1 MQLNFLKKIDKFIIK
16 KFLGTFFFA
25 LTLII
30 AIAVVFDFSEK
41 IDDFIEKQAP
51 AKAIIFDYYLNF
63 IPFFAN
69 LFSPLFV
76 FIAVIFFTSKM
87 AGNTEIIAI
96 LNAGVSFYRILVPY
110 MVAALII
117 ALISFYFNG
126 WIIPRANE
134 SRIAFIHTYVKNPH
148 VIRERNIHRQIEKDN
163 FIYIQSYNNI
173 KNIGYQFSHEK
184 FNNNE
189 LVYKLLSERVIWDSV
204 NNKWRAE
211 NYFIREING
220 LEEKISKGQ
229 TLDIKINFH
238 PKQLSFR
245 MRETMA
251 MNNKELN
258 KFINDERERGAG
270 NIEFYEIEYHK
281 RFSYP
286 FATFILTI
294 IGVSLA
300 SRKIRGG
307 IGIQIGFGLLLSFS
321 YIMFMQVSSTFATN
335 GSLSPLLAVWIPN
348 IVYAVIALFLLKK
361 ASR

>member
-1 MQLNFLKKIDKFIIK
+1 MQFKFPTKIDRYIIK

-25 LTLII
+25 LALII
-30 AIAVVFDFSEK
+30 VIAVVFDFSEK
-41 IDDFIEKQAP
+41 IDDFIEKEAP

-87 AGNTEIIAI
+87 ANDVEIIAI

-110 MVAALII
+110 LVSALII

-126 WIIPRANE
+126 WIIPKANE
-134 SRIAFIHTYVKNPH
+134 KRIDFIHTYVKNPF
-148 VIRERNIHRQIEKDN
+148 VSRDRNIHRQIEKGN
-163 FIYIQSYNNI
+163 FIYLQSFSV
-173 KNIGYQFSHEK
+173 KKKIGYQFAYEK
-184 FNNNE
+184 FNNND
-189 LVYKLLSERVIWDSV
+189 LTYKLLADRIVWDSIA
-204 NNKWRAE
+204 NHWIAE

-220 LEEKISKGQ
+220 LKENISEGDKKI
-229 TLDIKINFH
+229 LNIKFH
-238 PKQLSFR
+238 PKELSFR
-245 MRETMA
+245 VRETLA

-258 KFINDERERGAG
+258 QFIISEKERGAG
-270 NIEFYEIEYHK
+270 NIAFYEIEYHR
-281 RFSYP
+281 RFSFP

-300 SRKIRGG
+300 SRKVRGG
-307 IGIQIGFGLLLSFS
+307 IGLQIGFGLLLSFS

-335 GSLSPLLAVWIPN
+335 GSLSPFIAVWIPN
-348 IVYAVIALFLLKK
+348 IVYAIIAIYLLIR
-361 ASR
+361 ASK